1 MPIVPVLLG
10 DTPTPRSTELPLE
23 IQALMQRSA
32 HKISRDSFDVDLAQL
47 IGQMTRYFED
57 RS

>member
-47 IGQMTRYFED
+47 IGQMRRYF
-57 RS
+57 RG